1 MTPPRLPLPDETLL
15 SFTETLRDS
24 VLGST
29 DPPVYEGMDLLGV

>member
-1 MTPPRLPLPDETLL
+1 MAPPCLSLSNETWL

-29 DPPVYEGMDLLGV
+29 DPPVYEGMDLLNV

>member
-1 MTPPRLPLPDETLL
+1 MTPPCLPLPNETWL